1 ISEGGGDFVSSPQSN
16 EALQTPVTTAAGGA
30 EDSAALTA
38 LSLKLDRCLNRVT
51 ILETELG
58 ITKKRRL
65 VLSDSEG
72 EDTTPT
78 DQDIDLAALHTLA
91 RTSLGGDSSD
101 TPAGHDAAEVPA
113 DTSMPSRTTRRRLRK
128 SFSSSASANV
138 FENIPAGASVPAAA
152 TTIPAGS
159 SVDAAVRAA
168 AAPSSSIPT
177 AADKGKAPMV
187 DDSLP
192 ADLLSV
198 QEHAAQLIYTEAD
211 WLELLAKIATNSTLS
226 KQLLGDDVTE
236 ENMNERL
243 GMLLL
248 RK

>member
-1 ISEGGGDFVSSPQSN
+1 ISEGGGYFVSSPQSN

-58 ITKKRRL
+58 ITKK
-65 VLSDSEG
+65 VLG
-72 EDTTPT
+72 
-78 DQDIDLAALHTLA
+78 
-91 RTSLGGDSSD
+91 
-101 TPAGHDAAEVPA
+101 AEVPA

-128 SFSSSASANV
+128 SFSSFASANV

-159 SVDAAVRAA
+159 SVDAAVRAV

-187 DDSLP
+187 PAGVPAAPSGAADVSIFAATAPEVPVDVSVSAATALEVP
-192 ADLLSV
+192 ADISIPAASTG
-198 QEHAAQLIYTEAD
+198 HAAASVPAEIVVHTVESTEHVFTTSEHVSSAPT
-211 WLELLAKIATNSTLS
+211 AAAPT
-226 KQLLGDDVTE
+226 
-236 ENMNERL
+236 
-243 GMLLL
+243 
-248 RK
+248 